1 MTIKTFKI
9 DRTHSNIGFNVKH
22 MMFSKI
28 SGHFQQYDASIE
40 LSEDDFENA
49 QLRFEAQ
56 SSSITTNNE
65 KRDAHLKTTDFFNTV
80 DHKLIKFTSTAIT
93 KRENNLYLI
102 TGDLTIN
109 GVIHPVR
116 LATEYSGILQ
126 DPWGNDRI
134 ALVIKAKINRKNW
147 NINWNQTLQ
156 SGGVMVSE
164 HVNFDIDA
172 QFI

>member
-80 DHKLIKFTSTAIT
+80 DHKLI
-93 KRENNLYLI
+93 
-102 TGDLTIN
+102 
-109 GVIHPVR
+109 
-116 LATEYSGILQ
+116 
-126 DPWGNDRI
+126 
-134 ALVIKAKINRKNW
+134 
-147 NINWNQTLQ
+147 
-156 SGGVMVSE
+156 
-164 HVNFDIDA
+164 
-172 QFI
+172 